1 MPRHIIHQPRLLGDR
16 LRRLRI
22 GRDWTVERLATAA
35 GISKAYLS
43 MIEGGKREPHWSI
56 LMRIVRSLG
65 STLCALLTD
74 AESIPRA
81 DDDIHSRRSSRLV
94 LEGPEPDEKGALPL
108 PPPSGYTH
116 ILTPWHKG
124 LQSEVIEIYLEPHSE
139 WTPDP
144 VSIPGQ
150 IVCVGI
156 QGRLLLVTQETEYDM
171 REGETLQ
178 YDGSHAHSLR
188 NYTDNPTRTIMV
200 VTPVAI

>member
-74 AESIPRA
+74 GFF
-81 DDDIHSRRSSRLV
+81 H
-94 LEGPEPDEKGALPL
+94 
-108 PPPSGYTH
+108 
-116 ILTPWHKG
+116 LTLK
-124 LQSEVIEIYLEPHSE
+124 I
-139 WTPDP
+139 
-144 VSIPGQ
+144 
-150 IVCVGI
+150 
-156 QGRLLLVTQETEYDM
+156 
-171 REGETLQ
+171 
-178 YDGSHAHSLR
+178 
-188 NYTDNPTRTIMV
+188 NFTI
-200 VTPVAI
+200 